1 VTYVSSR
8 PRALRQPFVA
18 AIVVT
23 DIDSEQQ
30 ISSHTSDLS
39 MHGCFVPTSTPL
51 RLDAK
56 VRIAIVHAGA
66 KVAAF
71 GRVVATRA
79 DGLSIAFTKIEQH
92 DQAILERWLSNLRVR
107 EQD

>member
-1 VTYVSSR
+1 MTSVSSR
-8 PRALRQPFVA
+8 PRALRQPLVA
-18 AIVVT
+18 AIIVT

-39 MHGCFVPTSTPL
+39 VHGSFVPTSTPL
-51 RLDAK
+51 SPDTR
-56 VRIAIVHAGA
+56 VRIAIIHAGA

-71 GRVVATRA
+71 GRVVAARA
-79 DGLSIAFTKIEQH
+79 NGMSIAFTKIEQH
-92 DQAILERWLSNLRVR
+92 DQAILEQWLSKLRVR

>member
-39 MHGCFVPTSTPL
+39 VNGCFVLTPTALTSGV
-51 RLDAK
+51 K
-56 VRIAIVHAGA
+56 VRIAIVHSGA
-66 KVAAF
+66 KVVAS
-71 GRVVATRA
+71 GRVVSARA
-79 DGLSIAFTKIEQH
+79 DGMSIAFDKVEQR
-92 DQAILERWLSNLRVR
+92 DQEVLERWLSDLRVK
-107 EQD
+107 ED